1 METKDK
7 WIERVAKPFLK
18 KSGETEDYQ
27 LFMRDDPR
35 GIISDPSSMYSCA
48 DGIVLYNKILKS
60 AQEKVDIKGI
70 PYSVDD
76 IMGEDLIDGPCLICG
91 VFMTFA
97 DVHVN
102 RVPYGSILEY
112 KMLEPIQSFN
122 YSMTGV
128 EEKIFGKVMSGRK
141 QRGVS
146 NLYLNNNA
154 RMLNRFYIPSLNYSY
169 YVVQVADYDV
179 NMILHFNTKQKVL
192 YHQGD
197 RFSFVRWG
205 SQCDMILPLR
215 KDLNIQP
222 LVPAGVHVEAGLDKV
237 ASLV

>member
-1 METKDK
+1 MKSFYQYLGEQSPEQEGMNATN
-7 WIERVAKPFLK
+7 IVHPSFLMCPPFN
-18 KSGETEDYQ
+18 
-27 LFMRDDPR
+27 
-35 GIISDPSSMYSCA
+35 
-48 DGIVLYNKILKS
+48 LYAGN
-60 AQEKVDIKGI
+60 QNN
-70 PYSVDD
+70 
-76 IMGEDLIDGPCLICG
+76 

-128 EEKIFGKVMSGRK
+128 EEKIFGKAVMSGRK
-141 QRGVS
+141 QKGVS

-179 NMILHFNTKQKVL
+179 NMILHFNTEQKKL

-205 SQCDMILPLR
+205 SQCDIILPLR

-222 LVPAGVHVEAGLDKV
+222 LIPEGMHVEAGVDKV
-237 ASLV
+237 ASLL